1 LRNFVSSGKA
11 NDTDAFANPVIG
23 DQQDIALSLP
33 GKTSC
38 VHGFTRCRGM
48 QSAGDALKRDR
59 STRAVLPYVQQASTK
74 VNVDQLTDMTK
85 CRLIDGWGMR
95 NVTVLGCLRMNVLY

>member
-11 NDTDAFANPVIG
+11 NDTDALANPVIG
-23 DQQDIALSLP
+23 DQQGIALSLP

-38 VHGFTRCRGM
+38 VHGFTRWRGM
-48 QSAGDALKRDR
+48 QSAGEAPER
-59 STRAVLPYVQQASTK
+59 SRCVVLPCVQQASTK
-74 VNVDQLTDMTK
+74 VNVAQLTDMTK